1 MVMTTRSYHFNIH
14 DSPAIFIIGINK
26 ELLDFTVIKIFKL
39 ENTTTSR
46 PLELSI

>member
-14 DSPAIFIIGINK
+14 DSPAILIIDINK

-39 ENTTTSR
+39 KNTTTSR
-46 PLELSI
+46 SLELSL